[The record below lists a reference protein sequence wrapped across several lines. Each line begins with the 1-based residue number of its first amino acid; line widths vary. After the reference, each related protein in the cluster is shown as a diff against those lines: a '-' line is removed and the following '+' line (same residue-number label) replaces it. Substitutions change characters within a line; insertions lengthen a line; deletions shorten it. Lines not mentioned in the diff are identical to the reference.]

1 MTNGIADR
9 VAIAGIGATEFSKD
23 SGRTELSLAAE
34 AVQAALDDAGLSP
47 ADVDGM
53 VTFTLDFNDEIEVA
67 RVMGIG
73 ELRFTGRVPHGGGA
87 ACGTIAHAA
96 MAVATG
102 MADVVVCYRSLN
114 GRSWRRY
121 GSGGLTQRQ
130 VVPTADMVSY
140 SWYLPFGLIT
150 PASWVAM
157 FARRYMH
164 EYGATGEDL
173 GRVTVSARGFA
184 ASNPAAHFFE
194 RPLTLEEHQA
204 SRWVAEPL
212 RVLDCCQESDG
223 AVAVV
228 VTSRERAR
236 DLRRPPVVIRGAAQG
251 SGEGQQS
258 MTSFYRDDITSLLEC
273 GVVARQLFSGDLG
286 PGDIQAANIYD
297 PFTPFVLIQLE
308 EFGFCERGEAA
319 AFVADGNLNP
329 GGRLPTNTN
338 GGQLGEAY
346 IHGMNG
352 IAEAV
357 RLVRGDSVNQVP
369 DVENVLV
376 TAGVGVPTS
385 GLILGRAA

>member
-1 MTNGIADR
+1 VTNGIAER
-9 VAIAGIGATEFSKD
+9 TAIAGIGASEFSKE
-23 SGRTELSLAAE
+23 SGRTELGLAAE
-34 AVQAALDDAGLSP
+34 AVSAALRDAGLSP

-67 RVMGIG
+67 RVLGVG
-73 ELRFTGRVPHGGGA
+73 DLRFFSRIPHGGGA
-87 ACGTIAHAA
+87 ACGAVAHAA
-96 MAVATG
+96 MAVASG

-121 GSGGLTQRQ
+121 GAGGLAQRQ
-130 VVPTADMVSY
+130 AVPTADMVQY

-157 FARRYMH
+157 FSRRYMH
-164 EYGATGEDL
+164 QYGVTGEDL
-173 GRVTVSARGFA
+173 GRVTVSARRYA
-184 ASNPAAHFFE
+184 ATNPAAHFFE

-204 SRWVAEPL
+204 SRWVVEPL

-228 VTSRERAR
+228 VTSTERAA
-236 DLRRPPVVIRGAAQG
+236 DLRQAPAVIRAAAQG

-258 MTSFYRDDITSLLEC
+258 MTSFYREDITRLLEC
-273 GVVARQLFSGDLG
+273 GVVARQLWGGGLG
-286 PGDIQAANIYD
+286 PADIQAANVYD

-308 EFGFCERGEAA
+308 EFGFCERGQAA
-319 AFVADGNLNP
+319 AFVAEGNLDP

-357 RLVRGDSVNQVP
+357 RLVRRDSVNQVP
-369 DVENVLV
+369 NVENVLV

-385 GLILGRAA
+385 GLVLGKAA

>member
-1 MTNGIADR
+1 MTESTVADR
-9 VAIAGIGATEFSKD
+9 TAIVGIGASPFSKE

-34 AVQAALDDAGLSP
+34 AVHGALDDAGLTPS
-47 ADVDGM
+47 DVDGM
-53 VTFTLDFNDEIEVA
+53 VTFTLDFNDEIEIA
-67 RVMGIG
+67 RVLGAG
-73 ELRFTGRVPHGGGA
+73 ELRFFSRIPHGGGA
-87 ACGTIAHAA
+87 ACGTVAHAA

-102 MADVVVCYRSLN
+102 MAEVVVCYRSLN

-121 GSGGLTQRQ
+121 GAGGLTQRQ
-130 VVPTADMVSY
+130 VVPTADMVQY

-157 FARRYMH
+157 FSQRYMH
-164 EYGATGEDL
+164 DFGVTGEDL
-173 GRVTVSARGFA
+173 GRVTVSARGYA
-184 ASNPAAHFFE
+184 ATNPAAHFFE

-204 SRWVAEPL
+204 SRWVVEPL

-223 AVAVV
+223 AVALV
-228 VTSRERAR
+228 VTSAERAR
-236 DLRRPPVVIRGAAQG
+236 DLRQPPAMIRAAAQG
-251 SGEGQQS
+251 SGDGQHS
-258 MTSFYRDDITSLLEC
+258 MTSFYRDDITRLVEC
-273 GVVARQLFSGDLG
+273 EVVARQLWSTGLS
-286 PGDIQAANIYD
+286 PADIQAANVYD

-319 AFVADGNLNP
+319 AFVADGNLDP

-352 IAEAV
+352 IAEGV
-357 RLVRGDSVNQVP
+357 RLVRGTSVNQP
-369 DVENVLV
+369 AGVENVLV

-385 GLILGRAA
+385 GLVLGSA